1 MKHTRLVQI
10 REEILSENSAEARSV
25 RARLTSLGCYMV
37 NVMASPG
44 AGKTSLI
51 METIGYVRERR
62 RVAVIEADLDSTV
75 DADKFTAVGL
85 PAVQL
90 ETGGYC
96 HVDAR
101 MTDAAL
107 AELDLEATDLLFLEN
122 VGNLICTAQS
132 ETGAHLNVAIL
143 SVPEGDDKPLK
154 YPVMFRYADAV
165 ILNKIDYRVVADF
178 DLEAFEER
186 VRTLN
191 RAAPIF
197 PISCKTGSG
206 IEAWVAWLEQSID
219 PRAAEGADG

>member
-1 MKHTRLVQI
+1 MKQTRVVRV
-10 REEILSENSAEARSV
+10 REEILALNRSEAATV
-25 RARLTSLGCYMV
+25 RQRLASLGCYMV
-37 NVMASPG
+37 NVMAAPG

-51 METIGYVRERR
+51 LQTIERLR
-62 RVAVIEADLDSTV
+62 RTYRIAVIEADLDSTV
-75 DADKFTAVGL
+75 DADKITAIGL

-107 AELDLEATDLLFLEN
+107 AELDLTAVDLLLLEN

-154 YPVMFRYADAV
+154 YPLMFRYADAI
-165 ILNKIDYRVVADF
+165 ILNKTDYLAIADF
-178 DLEAFEER
+178 DVQAFRQR
-186 VRTLN
+186 VATLKQGM
-191 RAAPIF
+191 PIF
-197 PISCKTGSG
+197 PVSCKSAAGVDR
-206 IEAWVAWLEQSID
+206 WVAWLRERIESAQ
-219 PRAAEGADG
+219 RNR